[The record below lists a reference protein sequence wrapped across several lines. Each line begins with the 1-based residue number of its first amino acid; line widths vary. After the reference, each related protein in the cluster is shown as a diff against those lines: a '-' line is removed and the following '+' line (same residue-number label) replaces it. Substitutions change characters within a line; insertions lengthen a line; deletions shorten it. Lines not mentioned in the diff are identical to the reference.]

1 MKRDVSPFAIVG
13 HPSGLVIQAE
23 VAVFCLIHGR
33 FDAFMWAVIFLPIVP
48 LLDYR
53 LQLRA
58 TGKMDSKCELV
69 LLQAGV
75 DSLLQGLLGNRN
87 PLLLPF

>member
-1 MKRDVSPFAIVG
+1 MKRDVSPFAIIG

-23 VAVFCLIHGR
+23 VPVFSLIHGR

-48 LLDYR
+48 LLDHR
-53 LQLRA
+53 PKLQA

-69 LLQAGV
+69 
-75 DSLLQGLLGNRN
+75 
-87 PLLLPF
+87 